1 MKLATFRDARGS
13 RIGIVRP
20 DAGAADTIFDLAAA
34 DAGLTDMLMLIEAGP
49 AGLARAEAALRARG
63 ADGALSRPLA
73 AVELLAPLPRP
84 VQMRDA
90 MSYATHIRQSGAG
103 TRRLAALL
111 AGDAEAAANVVPA
124 ADIDPVYRAR
134 PIYYL
139 TNRMTVGAPGSVVH
153 WPRYSRVADFEL
165 ELAAIIGRTG
175 RDIPAAD
182 AAAHIF
188 GYTIFNDFSAR
199 DAQML
204 EMPGRLGPAKGKSF
218 DGSNVLGPW
227 ITTADEIPDPQALA
241 VRVRVNGAV
250 WAENTTAGMLFPWPD
265 MVAYISRDE
274 TLHAG
279 EVIGSGTIGN
289 CTGLEQGRF
298 LHDGDTVELEIER
311 IGILRNRIAMPQGSA
326 V

>member
-20 DAGAADTIFDLAAA
+20 GADGADTIFDLAAA
-34 DAGLTDMLMLIEAGP
+34 DPAFSDMQSLIDSGP
-49 AGLARAEAALRARG
+49 AGLARAAAVLHASGGEAAL
-63 ADGALSRPLA
+63 SQPLG

-111 AGDAEAAANVVPA
+111 AGDADAAANVVPA

-139 TNRMTVGAPGSVVH
+139 TNRMTVGAPGSVVQ

-165 ELAAIIGRTG
+165 ELAAVIGRSG

-182 AAAHIF
+182 AGAHIF

-218 DGSNVLGPW
+218 DGGNVLGPW

-241 VRVRVNGAV
+241 VTVRVNGAV
-250 WAENTTAGMLFPWPD
+250 WAQNTTADMLFPWPD
-265 MVAYISRDE
+265 MIAYISRDE